1 MREELESL
9 VAIHNPTH
17 RGLDWL
23 LRGVLPAHDYTV
35 VIRQARRPPGE
46 TPTHRGN
53 RWPDPLPGPP
63 TNDQEMLLQEA
74 DTQRLIETILDA
86 FLPQV
91 NWSRV
96 ELCTQKEGEHPKA
109 FIEWFMQTLQRH
121 KALNLEAPEHRNLLI
136 TVLVGNFLPDRKKK
150 QIQNSVFG
158 WSGQPLS
165 VIMEPAM

>member
-1 MREELESL
+1 M
-9 VAIHNPTH
+9 AIHNPTH

-46 TPTHRGN
+46 TPTYRGN

-63 TNDQEMLLQEA
+63 TNDQETLLLEA
-74 DTQRLIETILDA
+74 DTQSLIETILDA

-96 ELCTQKEGEHPKA
+96 EL
-109 FIEWFMQTLQRH
+109 
-121 KALNLEAPEHRNLLI
+121 LNYIL
-136 TVLVGNFLPDRKKK
+136 RKKEN
-150 QIQNSVFG
+150 IQKHSLNG
-158 WSGQPLS
+158 LCKLCKDTKH
-165 VIMEPAM
+165 